1 MKKLVFLIVTMV
13 FFTSCVGVKNS
24 INRSSV
30 KDGELFIKY
39 GVPGYPDG
47 VMITKGSECLLTER
61 ERIRLERQW
70 LRRDKKEDEISPQNK
85 LYRNIKTQL
94 ALHPEQ
100 RENVKEFTKRISYEY
115 DKLIEFSPTI
125 SDKVIQ
131 KYAELKKEKE
141 AEIINVN

>member
-30 KDGELFIKY
+30 KDSELFIKY
-39 GVPGYPDG
+39 GVPGHPDG

-70 LRRDKKEDEISPQNK
+70 LRRDKKED
-85 LYRNIKTQL
+85 R
-94 ALHPEQ
+94 
-100 RENVKEFTKRISYEY
+100 RKRK
-115 DKLIEFSPTI
+115 D
-125 SDKVIQ
+125 
-131 KYAELKKEKE
+131 LKKEALDFTK
-141 AEIINVN
+141 NYVD